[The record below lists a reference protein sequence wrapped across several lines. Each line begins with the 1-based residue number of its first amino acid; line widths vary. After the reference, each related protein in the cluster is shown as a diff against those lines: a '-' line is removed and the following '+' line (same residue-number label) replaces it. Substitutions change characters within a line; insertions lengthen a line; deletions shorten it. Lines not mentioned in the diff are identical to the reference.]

1 MHNGGKAAD
10 FPSCKAIWSWAMHAD
25 EMIVMG
31 RRKARHACADAG
43 AGVLS
48 KAVQEVWLYLPS
60 CRTV

>member
-1 MHNGGKAAD
+1 
-10 FPSCKAIWSWAMHAD
+10 MHAD